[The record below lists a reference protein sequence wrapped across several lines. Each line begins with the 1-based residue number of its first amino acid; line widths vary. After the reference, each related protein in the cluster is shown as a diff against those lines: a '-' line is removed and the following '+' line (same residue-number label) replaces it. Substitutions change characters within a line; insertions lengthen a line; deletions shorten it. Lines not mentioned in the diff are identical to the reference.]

1 MQIRMPL
8 LAAVCVTA
16 IWGLNV
22 VALKIGVTEIPPSL
36 LNTLRFAL
44 LAVLL
49 LPFARIP
56 WSTLPSVLL
65 IGLLMGVGHFYLL
78 TLGASYV
85 SSNTT
90 VIIVITGAP
99 ISSLLAYLL
108 KMEKLSRK
116 QMTGIA
122 IAFSGTA
129 IPLLL
134 SGSVDLTL
142 GTLIIV
148 ASMTFW
154 AMTNIII
161 RKLDDIPLLSL
172 QFWIGIITA
181 PACFFGY
188 YLAGN
193 SMDIVSQI
201 TVPVIITVVYMV
213 IFSSIIG
220 YYLWFAIINQHGIN
234 RIVHVTLLQP
244 LFTMVFA
251 YLLLDEV
258 LSGPQLLSAGV
269 TLAGMGIYY
278 HKKRCDKAAAQAALN
293 ADSGKDN

>member
-116 QMTGIA
+116 QMTGIT

>member
-1 MQIRMPL
+1 MQIKMPL

-44 LAVLL
+44 LATLL

-56 WSTLPSVLL
+56 WDKLPSVIL
-65 IGLLMGVGHFYLL
+65 IGFLMGVGHFYLL
-78 TLGASYV
+78 TLGTSYV

-116 QMTGIA
+116 QITGIA

-129 IPLLL
+129 IPLML

-148 ASMTFW
+148 ASMICW

-161 RKLDDIPLLSL
+161 RRLEDVPLLSL
-172 QFWIGIITA
+172 QFWIGVITA
-181 PACFFGY
+181 PACFS
-188 YLAGN
+188 A
-193 SMDIVSQI
+193 I
-201 TVPVIITVVYMV
+201 TWPDTVWMWCHRSPCR
-213 IFSSIIG
+213 SS
-220 YYLWFAIINQHGIN
+220 
-234 RIVHVTLLQP
+234 
-244 LFTMVFA
+244 
-251 YLLLDEV
+251 
-258 LSGPQLLSAGV
+258 
-269 TLAGMGIYY
+269 
-278 HKKRCDKAAAQAALN
+278 
-293 ADSGKDN
+293 

>member
-56 WSTLPSVLL
+56 WRKLPSMML

-78 TLGASYV
+78 TLGTSYV

-108 KMEKLSRK
+108 KMETLSRK
-116 QMTGIA
+116 QVTGIA

-129 IPLLL
+129 IPLML

-148 ASMTFW
+148 ASMICW

-161 RKLDDIPLLSL
+161 RRLEDVPLLSL

-188 YLAGN
+188 YLAGHN
-193 SMDIVSQI
+193 MDVVSQI
-201 TVPVIITVVYMV
+201 TLPVILTVVYMV

-234 RIVHVTLLQP
+234 RIVHITLLQP
-244 LFTMVFA
+244 LFTMIFA
-251 YLLLDEV
+251 FILLDEI
-258 LSGPQLLSAGV
+258 LTGIQLLSAAV

-293 ADSGKDN
+293 ADNVKEN